1 MARQATHTSL
11 PKKRRIAGNRSV
23 SAQIFEFIR
32 DAIVSMEFQPGQ
44 MIPETALAEQF
55 GVSRTPVRE
64 ALIKLANIGFV
75 DVLPQRGTY
84 VSKFSMEKILEA
96 RFIREAL
103 ELAVIAT
110 VAEHADEALIQECE
124 DILGEQRLAADS
136 DNALAFQ
143 KLDDHFHQ
151 ALSSRTGYPRVSHL
165 IESEKAHMDRVR
177 NLSLHISGQYTHV
190 LKQHRAILDAVKAGD
205 PEAARRA
212 MAVHMQDVYKVLTLI
227 PREHPEYFLEEE

>member
-1 MARQATHTSL
+1 MAIPAEHNPPSR
-11 PKKRRIAGNRSV
+11 KRRIAGDRSV

-32 DAIVSMEFQPGQ
+32 DAIVGMEFQPGQ

-64 ALIKLANIGFV
+64 ALIKLSNIGFV

-84 VSKFSMEKILEA
+84 VSRFSMEKILEA

-103 ELAVIAT
+103 ELAVISS
-110 VAEHADEALIQECE
+110 VAEQADDALIQACE
-124 DILGEQRLAADS
+124 HILHEQQLAADN

-151 ALSSRTGYPRVSHL
+151 TLASRTQYPRVAQL

-177 NLSLHISGQYTHV
+177 NLSLHISGQYRHV
-190 LKQHRAILDAVKAGD
+190 LEQHRAILEAVKSHD
-205 PEAARRA
+205 PVAARQA
-212 MAVHMQDVYKVLTLI
+212 MSVHMQDVYKVLTLI
-227 PREHPEYFLEEE
+227 PQEHPEYFTDE